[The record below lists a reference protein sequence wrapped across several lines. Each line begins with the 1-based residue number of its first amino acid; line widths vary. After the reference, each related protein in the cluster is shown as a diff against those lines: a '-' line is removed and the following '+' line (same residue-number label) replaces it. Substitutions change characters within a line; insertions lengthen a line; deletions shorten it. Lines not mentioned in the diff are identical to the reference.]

1 MITENEYRHE
11 NKFRTGCTV
20 PGRLLNRAG
29 EPDKRDA
36 HFKSLPMKQ
45 LYLLFLLH
53 ILPFVL
59 IGPFPSYAGQP
70 AIPEKADRIPAIRA
84 RLDTLTVRDPA
95 YLGEVDLSVGQAP
108 LPELLRS
115 VAQAGGVN
123 LSVRD
128 ASSLTVSCNFSRARI
143 DELLLFLCEQYG
155 LDIRVIGNIVSV
167 FPFQAPVA
175 APPTPSVRYNRSD
188 STLSYDL
195 IAVPLREVARRI
207 TDSTGVNL
215 IVPQALYDRPISG
228 YIAAMPFA
236 EALGSLAEI
245 NKLEITPVKG
255 SGAWMFA
262 EAVPMSGGAQA
273 PAPNYIRR
281 RQFAPAQLAVDST
294 GRITAMIDRG
304 NVYDIILDV
313 CEQLKLDYFFITP
326 VNAQTSIYLK
336 NTEVKTLFDLLLTG
350 TPYTYYEEGG
360 VYMFGEAKS
369 EGLFSTRIVP
379 MRYRTV
385 DKLPDVI
392 PENLKKGVQ
401 IAAFGDLNSVIASGD
416 QRQVARVEQFLHSID
431 KTVPLITI
439 EVMIVDASK
448 DVLLEAGLGLGVG
461 TKPTQT
467 SGTLSP
473 GLDMTLGAGSVNNL
487 IGKINGWGLV
497 QLGKVTPNFYANL
510 KAMEQSGTIEL
521 RSTPKLST
529 LNGHEAVLTS
539 GQMQY
544 YKETNNTYMGT
555 QNPVQSTSYV
565 WKSVEANM
573 TLTITPYVSEDGHIT
588 MTIDLSQ
595 SEFTERTEKEAPPG
609 TTTRSFKSMVRVRN
623 EEMVLLGGI
632 DRQSHEKSS
641 QGLPFIARIP
651 VLKWIFGTHKNNRQ
665 ERRLNVFIKPT
676 VIE

>member
-1 MITENEYRHE
+1 MKNLCL
-11 NKFRTGCTV
+11 FPV
-20 PGRLLNRAG
+20 LLSLFCMVQFSSRAAG
-29 EPDKRDA
+29 M
-36 HFKSLPMKQ
+36 LP
-45 LYLLFLLH
+45 
-53 ILPFVL
+53 
-59 IGPFPSYAGQP
+59 ADP
-70 AIPEKADRIPAIRA
+70 AERVEAIRA
-84 RLDTLTVRDPA
+84 RLDTLTRRDEA
-95 YLGEVDLSVGQAP
+95 YLGEVDLSVGEVP
-108 LPELLRS
+108 LSELLRS
-115 VAQAGGVN
+115 VAQVGGVN

-128 ASSLTVSCNFSRARI
+128 GANLAVSCNFTRARI

-155 LDIRVIGNIVSV
+155 LDVQVIGNIVSV
-167 FPFQAPVA
+167 FPYKAPVA
-175 APPTPSVRYNRSD
+175 PPPEPSVRFDRSD

-215 IVPQALYDRPISG
+215 IVPQTLYDRPMSG
-228 YIAAMPFA
+228 YVSSMPFA

-245 NKLEITPVKG
+245 NKLEVTPVKG
-255 SGAWMFA
+255 SGAWAFS
-262 EAVPMSGGAQA
+262 EPPSETGSPTA
-273 PAPNYIRR
+273 PAPNYVRR
-281 RQFAPAQLAVDST
+281 RQFAPAQLSVDST

-304 NVYDIILDV
+304 NIYDIVLDV

-336 NTEVKTLFDLLLTG
+336 STDVKTLFDLLFTG
-350 TPYTYYEEGG
+350 TAYTYYEEGG
-360 VYMFGEAKS
+360 VYMFGEAKR

-385 DKLPDVI
+385 DKLPEVI
-392 PENLKKGVQ
+392 PDNLKKGVQ
-401 IAAFGDLNSVIASGD
+401 VAAFGDLNSIIASGD
-416 QRQVARVEQFLHSID
+416 QRQVARIEQFLRSID
-431 KTVPLITI
+431 RTVPLITI

-448 DVLLEAGLGLGVG
+448 DVLLEAGLGLGLG

-473 GLDMTLGAGSVNNL
+473 GLDMTLGAGAVNDL
-487 IGKINGWGLV
+487 MDKIGLV
-497 QLGKVTPNFYANL
+497 RLGKVTPNFYASL
-510 KAMEQSGTIEL
+510 KAMEQDGTIEL
-521 RSTPKLST
+521 RSTPRLST

-539 GQMQY
+539 GETQY

-555 QNPVQSTSYV
+555 QNPVQSTSFV
-565 WKSVEANM
+565 WKNVEANM
-573 TLTITPYVSEDGHIT
+573 TLSITPYVSEDGHIT

-595 SEFTERTEKEAPPG
+595 SEFTDRAEREAPPG
-609 TTTRSFKSMVRVRN
+609 TTTRSFRSMVRVKN

-665 ERRLNVFIKPT
+665 ERRLGVFIKPI
-676 VIE
+676 VVE

>member
-1 MITENEYRHE
+1 
-11 NKFRTGCTV
+11 
-20 PGRLLNRAG
+20 
-29 EPDKRDA
+29 
-36 HFKSLPMKQ
+36 MKN
-45 LYLLFLLH
+45 LYLFLILLTWTLCLPAALH
-53 ILPFVL
+53 AQT
-59 IGPFPSYAGQP
+59 GGT
-70 AIPEKADRIPAIRA
+70 DRIAAIRA

-95 YLGEVDLSVGQAP
+95 YLGEVDLSVGQTP
-108 LPELLRS
+108 LSELLRS
-115 VAQAGGVN
+115 VARVGGVN

-128 ASSLTVSCNFSRARI
+128 GANLAVSCNFTRARI

-155 LDIRVIGNIVSV
+155 LDVQVIGNIVSV
-167 FPFQAPVA
+167 FPYQAPVA
-175 APPTPSVRYNRSD
+175 PPPEPSVRFDRSD

-195 IAVPLREVARRI
+195 IAVPLREVARRS

-215 IVPQALYDRPISG
+215 ILPHALYDRPVSG
-228 YIAAMPFA
+228 YVSSMPFA

-245 NKLEITPVKG
+245 NKLEVTPLQG
-255 SGAWMFA
+255 SGAWAFA
-262 EAVPMSGGAQA
+262 EAIPSAGGSPA
-273 PAPNYIRR
+273 PAPNYVRR
-281 RQFAPAQLAVDST
+281 RQFAPAQLSVDST

-336 NTEVKTLFDLLLTG
+336 NTDVKTLFDLLLTG
-350 TPYTYYEEGG
+350 TAYTYYEEGS
-360 VYMFGEAKS
+360 VYMFGEAKR

-392 PENLKKGVQ
+392 PDNLKKGVQ

-439 EVMIVDASK
+439 EVIIVDASK

-473 GLDMTLGAGSVNNL
+473 GLDMTLGAEAVNSLAN
-487 IGKINGWGLV
+487 KIGLV
-497 QLGKVTPNFYANL
+497 KLGKVTPNFYANL

-521 RSTPKLST
+521 RSTPRLST

-609 TTTRSFKSMVRVRN
+609 TTTRSFKSMVRVKN

-665 ERRLNVFIKPT
+665 ERRLNVFIKPA